1 MKSMKSMMMG
11 GAILL
16 GLTMCLTSCEGTL
29 DDIFGEWSRP
39 THGTSDGT
47 KPDSQGNV
55 TSISI
60 APTTLE
66 LAAGETGQLTATV
79 DPSGTAVTWSS
90 DKEEVATVDANG
102 LVTAVA
108 AGITTITAKAG
119 DKSAT
124 CEVTVTANPAA
135 TPLTMEAIT
144 AGTIIVNSP
153 KAGMQYS
160 LNGGAKTAVSTT
172 AIDVAVGDKVQFYG
186 NGTSITKYSGTQIAG
201 GTAEVK
207 VYGNIMSLVDETGFA
222 TNTTLTA
229 GDTFNGLF
237 KNNAKLTDAS
247 GLLLPA
253 ETLAT
258 SCYESMFQ
266 SCKALTAAPEL
277 KAKTLANSCYY
288 AMFVNCT
295 SLTAAPA
302 LPATSLA
309 ENCYYNMFNG
319 CTSLTTA
326 PALPATAL
334 ANSCYNGMFS
344 YCISLTAAPA
354 LPATTLKEEC
364 YSAMFQGCKKLT
376 AAPELKAENLA
387 NFCYSN
393 MFTDCTSLTAAPALP
408 ATTLA
413 RNCYYAMFYG
423 CTSLTTA
430 PALPAT
436 SLANYCY
443 NYMFQNCTSLITAPA
458 KLPATTLKED
468 CYSSMFQG
476 CTKLTTAPKLPATSL
491 AKNCYYA
498 MFYNCTAL
506 INANVKAAYKTYNGE
521 CYSMFYGCSATGA
534 KLHTIT
540 TNKDGWQN
548 YLGGGNW
555 TVDNNWTD

>member
-108 AGITTITAKAG
+108 AGIATITAKAG
-119 DKSAT
+119 DKTAT

-186 NGTSITKYSGTQIAG
+186 NGTSIAKYSGTQIKG

-207 VYGNIMSLVDETGFA
+207 VYGNIMSLVDETDFA
-222 TNTTLTA
+222 TN
-229 GDTFNGLF
+229 
-237 KNNAKLTDAS
+237 KKLTVAETFRELFINNTNLKDAS

-253 ETLAT
+253 ETLANY
-258 SCYESMFQ
+258 CYSG
-266 SCKALTAAPEL
+266 
-277 KAKTLANSCYY
+277 
-288 AMFVNCT
+288 MFVN
-295 SLTAAPA
+295 
-302 LPATSLA
+302 
-309 ENCYYNMFNG
+309 
-319 CTSLTTA
+319 
-326 PALPATAL
+326 
-334 ANSCYNGMFS
+334 
-344 YCISLTAAPA
+344 
-354 LPATTLKEEC
+354 
-364 YSAMFQGCKKLT
+364 
-376 AAPELKAENLA
+376 
-387 NFCYSN
+387 
-393 MFTDCTSLTAAPALP
+393 CTSLTAAPALP

-413 RNCYYAMFYG
+413 RNCYYAMFLD

-443 NYMFQNCTSLITAPA
+443 KYMFQNCKGLITAPEE
-458 KLPATTLKED
+458 LPATTLKED
-468 CYSSMFQG
+468 CYESMFQG
-476 CTKLTTAPKLPATSL
+476 CTSLTTAPKLPATSL
-491 AKNCYYA
+491 AKNCYYY

-506 INANVKAAYKTYNGE
+506 INAYVKAAYKYTYSE
-521 CYSMFYGCSATGA
+521 CYSMFDGCSATGA
-534 KLHTIT
+534 KLHTT
-540 TNKDGWQN
+540 DTNKDGWN
-548 YLGGGNW
+548 TAISNNSWSTW
-555 TVDNNWTD
+555 TAVGDWTD